1 MKSKESFKHYG
12 GKFKE
17 KYLPGSGVIGKVL
30 PLGPGSVNPMWQIE
44 KNLPSIAKRAAR
56 ILKATQPKKK
66 ERTTIVV
73 NQGVVIGVK
82 SQIEMDEDMII

>member
-1 MKSKESFKHYG
+1 MKNREMG
-12 GKFKE
+12 TIRGT
-17 KYLPGSGVIGKVL
+17 IGKVL
-30 PLGPGSVNPMWQIE
+30 PLAPSSINPMWQIE

-73 NQGVVIGVK
+73 NQGVVFGEK
-82 SQIEMDEDMII
+82 SKRYQERRSELADIVDDTEENI